1 MKANELMVNDWVSY
15 EGAKCRVAGFLYG
28 KCEVTFPRI
37 GETIYDVPLKY
48 ILPIPLT
55 PEILEKNGFVP
66 DNFSP
71 YYLPIEDGSI
81 RFSKHQYGL
90 YCNILLP
97 YQRYDGVCNY
107 VHQLQHALRLCG
119 IEKEIVI

>member
-1 MKANELMVNDWVSY
+1 MKGNWVFSKRFQRPVQIV
-15 EGAKCRVAGFLYG
+15 AVASRVLYYVDG
-28 KCEVTFPRI
+28 VLRTENV
-37 GETIYDVPLKY
+37 GDVS
-48 ILPIPLT
+48 PIHLT